1 MEPAI
6 APPNRYVNMSTNITG
21 VIVTSSSCSGT
32 CLTLSIPRQP
42 KVSAADIALA
52 RGGRGV
58 EASALRIASS

>member
-1 MEPAI
+1 
-6 APPNRYVNMSTNITG
+6 MSTNITG

-42 KVSAADIALA
+42 KVSAARRALA

-58 EASALRIASS
+58 DDERLAERRLLGRRASAAV